1 MFTISSLLMAL
12 KKDATGGSLMT
23 KAANSF
29 HILSRFGQTQV
40 YLAHVRRAADTHKE
54 ELGFLPGKVY
64 DEFARKECL
73 YVLVADT
80 PHGSKYAG
88 HFIFRLSF
96 PPALL
101 SHINS
106 HLVFILSVAP
116 TTLLNQFK

>member
-40 YLAHVRRAADTHKE
+40 SLDHVRRAAATHKE

-80 PHGSKYAG
+80 PQNTKNAKHKKKSQTK
-88 HFIFRLSF
+88 
-96 PPALL
+96 
-101 SHINS
+101 
-106 HLVFILSVAP
+106 P
-116 TTLLNQFK
+116 TAK

>member
-40 YLAHVRRAADTHKE
+40 YLDQEHRATETHKE

-80 PHGSKYAG
+80 PHGSMYAG
-88 HFIFRLSF
+88 HLIFSQSY
-96 PPALL
+96 PTAKVILL
-101 SHINS
+101 YSYPG
-106 HLVFILSVAP
+106 F
-116 TTLLNQFK
+116 